1 MSATSLEVPQTL
13 SPQTQRSGRIA
24 CTISLLLRLAFGAL
38 FLWTGIAKILDSSG
52 FFRNV
57 LDYHILPIQMAQL
70 AAVLLPWT
78 EFVLGVCLIAGTMR
92 LGAWLATSLLLVVF
106 IAAQISVLARG
117 LHVDCGCHIS
127 SHPDP
132 VSYWTVL
139 RTSFMLCLA
148 GIGLAREFFR
158 PSERGSS

>member
-1 MSATSLEVPQTL
+1 MSVTSLET
-13 SPQTQRSGRIA
+13 SRNTQRSNKIA
-24 CTISLLLRLAFGAL
+24 CTIAILLRLAFGLL

-57 LDYHILPIQMAQL
+57 LDYHIVPIEAAQI
-70 AAVLLPWT
+70 ATVLLPWT
-78 EFVLGVCLIAGTMR
+78 EFVLGVCLISGTMR
-92 LGAWLATSLLLVVF
+92 LGAWLTASLLLTIF

-117 LHVDCGCHIS
+117 LHVDCGCHIT

-139 RTSFMLCLA
+139 RTSLMLCLTSV
-148 GIGLAREFFR
+148 GLAHEFFR
-158 PSERGSS
+158 PSDDSRPPYH